1 MDVEEK
7 LIAIRKAAGEIRQI
21 DADSQQQKKKIYAD
35 IKQELSASGKLES
48 YLWECVILGLSFY
61 EHDIER
67 ILRKNIDDE
76 CIKH

>member
-7 LIAIRKAAGEIRQI
+7 LDAIRKAAGEIRQI
-21 DADSQQQKKKIYAD
+21 DIDSNQRKKKIYAD
-35 IKQELSASGKLES
+35 LKQELNASGKLES

-67 ILRKNIDDE
+67 ILRKNIDE
-76 CIKH
+76 QS

>member
-21 DADSQQQKKKIYAD
+21 DADSQQRKKEIYAD

-67 ILRKNIDDE
+67 ILRENIDGQS
-76 CIKH
+76 

>member
-7 LIAIRKAAGEIRQI
+7 LDAIRKAAGEIRQI
-21 DADSQQQKKKIYAD
+21 DIDSNQRKKEIYAD

-61 EHDIER
+61 EYDIEKM
-67 ILRKNIDDE
+67 LKKNVDDNG
-76 CIKH
+76 

>member
-67 ILRKNIDDE
+67 ILRKNIDE
-76 CIKH
+76 QS